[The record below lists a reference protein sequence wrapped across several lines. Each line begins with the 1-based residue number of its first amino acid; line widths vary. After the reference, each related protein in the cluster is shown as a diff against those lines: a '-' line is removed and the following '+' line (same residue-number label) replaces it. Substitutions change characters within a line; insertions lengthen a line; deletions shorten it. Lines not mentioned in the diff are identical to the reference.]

1 MAQFNVQLRQ
11 HGNDRGAVLGGDAA
25 PVRRETDRAVD
36 SAGIYIDKTEFF
48 RAFAGDRA
56 LARAGGPVDGNG
68 YGFHSV
74 ISFSGIA
81 RPAA

>member
-1 MAQFNVQLRQ
+1 MAMT
-11 HGNDRGAVLGGDAA
+11 AA
-25 PVRRETDRAVD
+25 MSLEAMPRRYAAETDRAVD

-48 RAFAGDRA
+48 RRFAGDRA
-56 LARAGGPVDGNG
+56 LARAGGPVNGNG